1 MTALPPTERRHLGLL
16 MAYAFVLF
24 ACGLWWG
31 LPFGAAAAAPP
42 NNSFTWT
49 GDELHPSTWGQAT
62 NPRALNAWHT
72 RYPPM
77 HFALLQAGSWPLRAA
92 VKHGLIHLDRPG
104 LLLALILYSRLVSL
118 AMAMATLWMFY
129 RLAREVLDEIGSLW
143 SVFVLA
149 SVMPYVYYAKM
160 ANLEAP
166 YLMWFTLSL
175 WMFVRILSRHQL
187 RDYLLFGA
195 AAAAAVCTKD
205 QAYGLYG
212 LAPIPMVY
220 SLWKREYGGKAR
232 DLWRAVLDRRL
243 LLTALVAGLGF
254 VVFQDLIFNPHRFTV
269 HLRLLRGPMSENYQ
283 DYAGTPLGQ
292 WQLFSNI
299 AGLLTSA
306 LNPAL
311 LATCLVGLVWTF
323 LRLRE
328 AEVWKS
334 VRYLCSTSIFLVS
347 YYVTFLVLILFCYDR
362 YVLPMTIVLALY
374 GGAALAA
381 LVRPWGRWQTARR
394 ALAWG
399 IAAYSMLYALS
410 VDFRLLADTR
420 YEVERWVAEHA
431 REPGSV
437 IAVGRH
443 HHIARFRWVRWE
455 RVLAGNAEF
464 LRREQPEIVT
474 VNLTDI
480 RHPEESDF
488 VSRMG
493 DGSLGYRLALQ
504 TRGKP
509 LLDLI
514 LENDNSSQR
523 FINPEMAIF
532 ERVAPRA
539 VPAGPQVAEPPA
551 EAASPED

>member
-31 LPFGAAAAAPP
+31 LPLGAAAAAPP
-42 NNSFTWT
+42 NSSFTWT

-212 LAPIPMVY
+212 LAPIPIVY

-347 YYVTFLVLILFCYDR
+347 YYVHLPGAHPVLLRPLRAADDHR
-362 YVLPMTIVLALY
+362 ARALRR
-374 GGAALAA
+374 GGARGAGAPVGSMADRAA
-381 LVRPWGRWQTARR
+381 GPGVR
-394 ALAWG
+394 
-399 IAAYSMLYALS
+399 IAAYSVLYAAS

-420 YEVERWVAEHA
+420 YEVERWVAGHA

-455 RVLAGNAEF
+455 RALAGNGEF
-464 LRREQPEIVT
+464 LSREQPEMVT
-474 VNLTDI
+474 VNLTDV
-480 RHPEESDF
+480 RSPAESAF
-488 VSRMG
+488 IARLG

-509 LLDLI
+509 LLDLV

-523 FINPEMAIF
+523 FINPEMAVF
-532 ERVAPRA
+532 ERVGPPTAPA
-539 VPAGPQVAEPPA
+539 DPAT
-551 EAASPED
+551 AAPTGDEEDKEE